1 MRLNHSNIIET
12 INIELINNH
21 RGSLN
26 MDKDERYIEEH
37 LGRENPFR
45 VPDHYFEDFAKQ
57 LEMQLPEQP
66 KEATASVVALHPRKP
81 WWHRPALLWSAGS
94 VSAACLA
101 LFFLH
106 LGNGK
111 MTPQPATASSQHVQT
126 STWSGFDQMADYTMT
141 DTNDM
146 YAYMADAQ

>member
-1 MRLNHSNIIET
+1 
-12 INIELINNH
+12 
-21 RGSLN
+21 

-81 WWHRPALLWSAGS
+81 WWHRPVLLWSAGS

-106 LGNGK
+106 LG
-111 MTPQPATASSQHVQT
+111 
-126 STWSGFDQMADYTMT
+126 WSGFDQMADYTMT

>member
-1 MRLNHSNIIET
+1 
-12 INIELINNH
+12 
-21 RGSLN
+21 
-26 MDKDERYIEEH
+26 MDKDERYIEKH
-37 LGRENPFR
+37 LGHENPFK

-57 LEMQLPEQP
+57 WEMRLPGRP
-66 KEATASVVALHPRKP
+66 KKSAATVVPLRQHKP

-106 LGNGK
+106 SGGGK
-111 MTPQPATASSQHVQT
+111 MTTEPATASGQPVQT
-126 STWSGFDQMADYTMT
+126 SIWSGFDQMADYTMT

>member
-1 MRLNHSNIIET
+1 
-12 INIELINNH
+12 
-21 RGSLN
+21 
-26 MDKDERYIEEH
+26 MDKVERYIEAH
-37 LGRENPFR
+37 LGHENPFR

-66 KEATASVVALHPRKP
+66 KESAATVEPLHQCKP
-81 WWHRPALLWSAGS
+81 WWHSPVLLWSAGS

-101 LFFLH
+101 LFLLH
-106 LGNGK
+106 LGSGK
-111 MTPQPATASSQHVQT
+111 MTPQPATASTQHVQT
-126 STWSGFDQMADYTMT
+126 SSWSGFDQMADYTMT

>member
-81 WWHRPALLWSAGS
+81 WWHRSVLLWSAGS

-106 LGNGK
+106 LGSGK
-111 MTPQPATASSQHVQT
+111 TTPQPATASSQHVQT

>member
-81 WWHRPALLWSAGS
+81 WWHRPVLLWSAGS
-94 VSAACLA
+94 LVGL
-101 LFFLH
+101 
-106 LGNGK
+106 
-111 MTPQPATASSQHVQT
+111 
-126 STWSGFDQMADYTMT
+126 
-141 DTNDM
+141 
-146 YAYMADAQ
+146 

>member
-81 WWHRPALLWSAGS
+81 WWHHKYLVGL
-94 VSAACLA
+94 
-101 LFFLH
+101 
-106 LGNGK
+106 
-111 MTPQPATASSQHVQT
+111 
-126 STWSGFDQMADYTMT
+126 
-141 DTNDM
+141 
-146 YAYMADAQ
+146 